1 MRSATLAFSIIVLVL
16 AFCFCSACLSS
27 PSQKATVQETV
38 QAPAPA
44 TASPAVTP
52 GLAQITQDAGT
63 GPMSLDR
70 AIVILEGHNP
80 EAEKDTDFEKVVYRL
95 QGKNLDESGN
105 AGSWVFTTSLND
117 SVQMIMIDSSGEN
130 SVPTGSIGQTNP
142 IAFDT
147 IVQPSVLFSK
157 NKQVVS
163 PADLQTAGIRR
174 DLELSGDV
182 YAVTITSGGTTKVYR
197 FDAKTGDL
205 II

>member
-1 MRSATLAFSIIVLVL
+1 MRSTTLASSIIILVL
-16 AFCFCSACLSS
+16 AFCFCSACLSL
-27 PSQKATVQETV
+27 PSQKATVPGTIQV
-38 QAPAPA
+38 PAP
-44 TASPAVTP
+44 TIASPLVTP
-52 GLAQITQDAGT
+52 GIAQITQDSGT

-95 QGKNLDESGN
+95 QGKDLDESGN

-117 SVQMIMIDSSGEN
+117 SVQMIMIDGSGQN
-130 SVPTGSIGQTNP
+130 SVPTGSIGETGP

-147 IVQPSVLFSK
+147 IMQPSALFSK
-157 NKQVVS
+157 NKQVIS
-163 PADLQTAGIRR
+163 PADLSAAGIRR
-174 DLELSGDV
+174 DLELSGNV
-182 YAVTITSGGTTKVYR
+182 YSVTITSGSTIKVYR

>member
-1 MRSATLAFSIIVLVL
+1 MRSTTLAFSIIILVL
-16 AFCFCSACLSS
+16 AFCFCSACLSL

-38 QAPAPA
+38 QAPSPAPA
-44 TASPAVTP
+44 SPLVTP
-52 GLAQITQDAGT
+52 GMAQITQDSGM

-80 EAEKDTDFEKVVYRL
+80 EAEKDTNLEKIVYRL
-95 QGKNLDESGN
+95 QGKDLDESGN
-105 AGSWVFTTSLND
+105 AGSWIFTTSLND
-117 SVQMIMIDSSGEN
+117 SVQMIMIDGGGQN
-130 SVPTGSIGQTNP
+130 SVPTGSIGETGP

-147 IVQPSVLFSK
+147 IMQPSALFSK

-163 PADLQTAGIRR
+163 PADLPVSGIRR

-182 YAVTITSGGTTKVYR
+182 YSVIITSGSTIKVYR